1 MTTYRQPFKGEYP
14 ITQKYG
20 EVIPGVTY
28 NNQPHTGIDYGCPM
42 NTPILA
48 SADGIVMFAGV
59 DNTGYGTMV
68 IIMHKADKST
78 LYAHLS
84 ATCVWENQ
92 KVKQGDVI
100 GYSGTSG
107 NAKGPHLH
115 FEART
120 KWNDWKTHFDP
131 MLLPLMTV
139 DNVHHTERTDLKGAE
154 AFQFGE
160 TLSIVAPAGAKAF
173 NNDFSKFNILNPE
186 TEVLYFGESK
196 ERNGYTYL
204 RCILSCWI
212 AVNDG
217 DCQILDK

>member
-1 MTTYRQPFKGEYP
+1 MITYRQPFRGEYP

-28 NNQPHTGIDYGCPM
+28 NDQPHTGIDYGCPYG
-42 NTPILA
+42 TPILA
-48 SADGIVMFAGV
+48 SADGIVMFAGA
-59 DNTGYGTMV
+59 DSTGYGTM
-68 IIMHKADKST
+68 IILMHTADRAT

-84 ATCVWENQ
+84 GTCVWLNQ
-92 KVKQGDVI
+92 KVKQGDII

-107 NAKGPHLH
+107 NSTGPHLH

-120 KWNDWKTHFDP
+120 QWNDWKTHFDP

-139 DNVHHTERTDLKGAE
+139 DDTLHTERTDLKGAD
-154 AFQFGE
+154 AFEFGE

-173 NNDFSKFNILNPE
+173 NNDFSTFNILNPG
-186 TEVLYFGESK
+186 TEMLYFGDTK
-196 ERNGYTYL
+196 AHNGYTYL